1 MPWGK
6 SIARRVNIIT
16 TTSFSSDANY
26 HESVNYH
33 ESANYHESLGT
44 NKKQAPETQ
53 TSTYDVRSLSVR
65 SQRRGGSLHSEIHL
79 PASIRSNG
87 RRPFNVRM
95 IFLKI
100 ILFN

>member
-1 MPWGK
+1 MSLGK

-16 TTSFSSDANY
+16 TTSFSSD
-26 HESVNYH
+26 
-33 ESANYHESLGT
+33 ANYHESLGT

-79 PASIRSNG
+79 PASMRSNG

-95 IFLKI
+95 IFL
-100 ILFN
+100 LLQRYV

>member
-1 MPWGK
+1 MSWGK

-16 TTSFSSDANY
+16 TTSFSSD
-26 HESVNYH
+26 
-33 ESANYHESLGT
+33 ANYHESLGT

>member
-26 HESVNYH
+26 HES
-33 ESANYHESLGT
+33 ANYHKSLGT
-44 NKKQAPETQ
+44 NKKQAPEKQ

-79 PASIRSNG
+79 PASMRSNG

-95 IFLKI
+95 IFL
-100 ILFN
+100 LLQRYV

>member
-1 MPWGK
+1 MSWGK

-26 HESVNYH
+26 HEL
-33 ESANYHESLGT
+33 ANYHESLGT

>member
-26 HESVNYH
+26 HES
-33 ESANYHESLGT
+33 LGT

-53 TSTYDVRSLSVR
+53 TSTHDVRSLSVM

-79 PASIRSNG
+79 PASMRSNG

>member
-26 HESVNYH
+26 HES
-33 ESANYHESLGT
+33 LGT

-53 TSTYDVRSLSVR
+53 TSTHDVRSLSVM

-79 PASIRSNG
+79 PASMRSNG

-95 IFLKI
+95 IFL
-100 ILFN
+100 LSQRHV